1 MRAFFL
7 TSGGYGDGFTL
18 RGLAVKQE
26 GGLAQ
31 AGLQVEG
38 AQGRGDVFG
47 YDQLEPP
54 QSSAG
59 GGVMD
64 VDVRYSTADDEGI
77 HAPDAQA
84 MVQVRPVED
93 VVADLADNQLAL
105 LRL

>member
-1 MRAFFL
+1 MNTKCLTALNRILTSDSAWERFMRAFFL

-18 RGLAVKQE
+18 RDLAVKQE

-31 AGLQVEG
+31 GGLQVEG
-38 AQGRGDVFG
+38 VEGRGGVFG

-64 VDVRYSTADDEGI
+64 ADVHYSTA
-77 HAPDAQA
+77 
-84 MVQVRPVED
+84 R
-93 VVADLADNQLAL
+93 
-105 LRL
+105 R